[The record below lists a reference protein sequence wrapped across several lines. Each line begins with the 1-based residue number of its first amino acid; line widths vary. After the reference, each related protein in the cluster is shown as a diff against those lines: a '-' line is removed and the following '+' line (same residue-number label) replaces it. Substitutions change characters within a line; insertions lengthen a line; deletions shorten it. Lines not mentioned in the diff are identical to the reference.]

1 MDYGRQIVINEKIQN
16 VLNAQI
22 NKEFYSAY
30 LYLAM
35 SAYFDEIGLCG
46 FSHWTKVQAQEEVDH
61 GMILFDFIIERNGK
75 VELSPI
81 SAPDVT
87 LGTPLEIFERIYEH
101 EKYVTSSINCVA
113 SMSDE
118 ECDLAS
124 RNFIDWYIAEQVEEE
139 RNVYEVILKLKMFG
153 DDKSA
158 LYLLDKDLK
167 SRVFKAHSYN

>member
-1 MDYGRQIVINEKIQN
+1 MINEKIQN
-16 VLNAQI
+16 VLNTQI

-35 SAYFDEIGLCG
+35 SAYFDEIGLNG
-46 FSHWTKVQAQEEVDH
+46 FSNWTKIQAREEVDH

-75 VELSPI
+75 VELSQI
-81 SAPDVT
+81 DVPET
-87 LGTPLEIFERIYEH
+87 TFGTPLEIFEKIYEH

-139 RNVYEVILKLKMFG
+139 RNAYEIILKLRMFG
-153 DDKSA
+153 AEKAA
-158 LYLLDKDLK
+158 LYHLDKDLQA
-167 SRVFKAHSYN
+167 RTYQMHSYK

>member
-1 MDYGRQIVINEKIQN
+1 MINETIQKI
-16 VLNAQI
+16 LNEQI

-35 SAYFDEIGLCG
+35 SAHFEEIGLCG
-46 FSHWTKVQAQEEVDH
+46 FSNWTKVQAKEEMEH

-75 VELSPI
+75 VDLTQIE
-81 SAPDVT
+81 APDT
-87 LGTPLEIFERIYEH
+87 NFGTPLEIFEQIYEH
-101 EKYVTSSINCVA
+101 EKYVTNSINVVA
-113 SMSDE
+113 SMSDS

-153 DDKSA
+153 NDKA
-158 LYLLDKDLK
+158 TLYHIDKDLM
-167 SRVFKAHSYN
+167 SRTYKEHKYK

>member
-1 MDYGRQIVINEKIQN
+1 MINETIQN

-22 NKEFYSAY
+22 NKEFHSAY

-35 SAYFDEIGLCG
+35 SAHFDEIGLSG
-46 FSHWTKVQAQEEVDH
+46 FSNWTKVQAKEEVDH

-75 VELSPI
+75 VELTQI
-81 SAPDVT
+81 DAPQAEF
-87 LGTPLEIFERIYEH
+87 GTPLEIFEKIYEH

-139 RNVYEVILKLKMFG
+139 RNAYEIILKLKMFG
-153 DDKSA
+153 DDKSS
-158 LYLLDKDLK
+158 LYHLDKELE
-167 SRVFKAHSYN
+167 SRTYKQHGYR